1 MKTEMIRTDE
11 IYHRILTAPNAAAR
25 LLIYVEGFVQPWKQM
40 MDMMK
45 TGEVSESDDP
55 LTGARN
61 WAWLLP
67 EKVEEMRHLLGKLE
81 AADAW
86 STAEKALARAAA
98 CFDPYAA
105 SIPFDTITGWLV
117 LGDAARGN
125 SYEHGYTGATDWFQ
139 PRFIGQFWDPNADN
153 LARLPGLI
161 AHEMHHLIRMK
172 AFPFGPQTTVADY
185 IIIEGTAESFATSLF
200 GADNVGFY
208 VSEVNAG
215 ELESARRLIAKGL
228 KTSGFNA
235 IRGYI
240 FGDALAEKWNF
251 QPVGGMP
258 TYGGYAVGYHVVQ
271 AYLQRTGRSIQA
283 TTFLPADEIVA
294 ESGYLDD

>member
-1 MKTEMIRTDE
+1 MIRTNE
-11 IYHRILTAPNAAAR
+11 IYHRILAAPDAAAR
-25 LLIYVEGFVQPWKQM
+25 LQIYLEELVQPWKQM

-45 TGEVSESDDP
+45 QGDGGQQDDP
-55 LTGARN
+55 LAGARA

-67 EKVEEMRHLLGKLE
+67 DQVEETQIVLAKLE

-86 STAEKALARAAA
+86 ATAEKALAQAAA
-98 CFDPYAA
+98 SFSPYRER
-105 SIPFDTITGWLV
+105 IPFDAITGWLV

-139 PRFIGQFWDPNADN
+139 PRLIGQFWDPNPDN
-153 LARLPGLI
+153 LAHLPGLI
-161 AHEMHHLIRMK
+161 AHEMHHLIRMR

-200 GADNVGFY
+200 GEDKVGFFVTE
-208 VSEVNAG
+208 VSAG
-215 ELESARRLIAKGL
+215 ELETARRLIGKGL
-228 KTSGFNA
+228 KASGFNA

-240 FGDALAEKWNF
+240 FGDALAEQWNF

-258 TYGGYAVGYHVVQ
+258 TYGGYAVGYHLVQ
-271 AYLQRTGRSIQA
+271 AYLRRTGRTIEE
-283 TTFLPADEIVA
+283 TTFLPAEEIVV
-294 ESGYLDD
+294 ESGYFED